1 MCAYIYIYSIHVW
14 EIQRSE
20 KHQTHSHSHV
30 PHRLATSIASAE
42 PQKHSRLSPLPVT
55 SHPRGIWGPQPFPFP
70 TSWRYHVCSFQC
82 WWCNDLWS
90 WRVSWWRRWWWKRN
104 LKVGKSCQYAA
115 EGDINFEISLTLR
128 NEFGATFTLW
138 KPCVNFE
145 KKCFHELFAFP
156 IFKLFYFEG
165 LKFIYIVQIS
175 SEHLESFPLW
185 TKASFGP
192 NLMALCWHHLTSI
205 PKYHLISKKFH
216 YTSPPPKIMFT
227 FFD

>member
-1 MCAYIYIYSIHVW
+1 MQPIPRIWTTQDTGIYGMFSFCTYIYIFNIICIYIYLIHVW

-90 WRVSWWRRWWWKRN
+90 WRVSRWRRWWWKRN

-115 EGDINFEISLTLR
+115 EGDMNFEISLTLR

-145 KKCFHELFAFP
+145 KEMFSWAVCTSNFQTLLLWRTQVYLYSSDLVQNTWNHFLCGLRLHWDP
-156 IFKLFYFEG
+156 I
-165 LKFIYIVQIS
+165 
-175 SEHLESFPLW
+175 
-185 TKASFGP
+185 
-192 NLMALCWHHLTSI
+192 
-205 PKYHLISKKFH
+205 
-216 YTSPPPKIMFT
+216 
-227 FFD
+227 